1 MSIAFPFNTPASD
14 FSGIEPARLVMRPL
28 FKLDEEQFA
37 QLVAQNP
44 DQPLEQNAQ
53 GEVQVMA
60 PTGSGSSHRNNKIL
74 YQLTAWNESH
84 LRGEVF
90 ESSTLFRFANGAARS
105 PDASWVEKS
114 RWERLTEEEQESIA
128 PVCPNF
134 VIELRS
140 KTDRLVDLQEKL
152 VEYLANGVELGW
164 IVDPLQCRV
173 HIYTAGEPVQILD
186 RPATVAG
193 TGCMTGFVLELKGI
207 FPAAE

>member
-1 MSIAFPFNTPASD
+1 MSIAIPSTTPDID
-14 FSGIEPARLVMRPL
+14 FGGIEPARLVLRPL
-28 FKLDEEQFA
+28 LNLDDDQFL
-37 QLVAQNP
+37 QLCAQNP
-44 DQPLEQNAQ
+44 EQSLEQNAQ

-60 PTGSGSSHRNNKIL
+60 PTRSGSSRRNNKIL

-105 PDASWVEKS
+105 ADASWIEKS

-128 PVCPNF
+128 LICPNF

-152 VEYLANGVELGW
+152 VEYLANSVELGW

-186 RPATVAG
+186 KPETVAG
-193 TGCMTGFVLELKGI
+193 TGCMAGFVLELKGI
-207 FPAAE
+207 FPAAD